1 MSNESHGGPADV
13 VYTDGEVVIDSHSE
27 TAEAI
32 LIRGGRVAAV
42 GSNAEVLSAAGAGV
56 ERQSL
61 DGATVIPGLIDT
73 HPHLMHFSAMRAPLV
88 DITEARDHSDILAAI
103 RKKAE
108 EIPAGEWI
116 LTTPVGEYHYFHR
129 RSYRDLAEGALP
141 DRHVLDQ
148 AAPNHPVLI
157 QAVAPVLPN
166 VAAMNSA
173 ALAKV
178 GISASTPDRVSDVWI
193 EKGADGAPTGILR
206 GAVTSYYN
214 QDPFFSSLREQMP
227 ELIQREHVVDA
238 LLKAVQGYNAMGITT
253 VYEGHAIE
261 IGQIELYRALGAQ
274 GVLNLRVQTAP
285 ELQGT
290 ALPGDRPKSVGEAR
304 QLLEAALAMRTL
316 DDDWVRVDGVT
327 ACTYGTCYSGNVLS
341 RDGYLDPYGNTTH
354 GHRAISEENMRL
366 AFDFCAEHGLRL
378 NVVSIT
384 PDEHDEN
391 IAFAE
396 ETLRKHGLDRMD
408 GIIQHAEMTRPGQS
422 KRLAELGFDLT
433 VSASFTFGK
442 GDMIAERFGPEAL
455 PLLNTFR
462 THIDAGLSASAGMD
476 WGPTNPF
483 EQMKLAVTHQMFP
496 SGRTNAGP
504 AQVISRAEAFQ
515 MWTAAGAKVLRWDGI
530 GTLTPG
536 HHADLA
542 IVDRNPITCDI
553 DALPSTRVLR
563 THVGGRTVH
572 DDNSLPSQA

>member
-1 MSNESHGGPADV
+1 MSNESHAGPADV
-13 VYTDGEVVIDSHSE
+13 VYTDGEVVIDPHSE
-27 TAEAI
+27 SAEAI

-42 GSNAEVLSAAGAGV
+42 GSNADVLSAAGSGV

-88 DITEARDHSDILAAI
+88 DISEARNHSDIVAAI

-108 EIPAGEWI
+108 EVPAGEWI

-129 RSYRDLAEGALP
+129 RSWRDLEEGALP
-141 DRHVLDQ
+141 DRRVLDR
-148 AAPNHPVLI
+148 AAPDHPVLI

-166 VAAMNSA
+166 VVAMNSA
-173 ALAKV
+173 ALAKF
-178 GISASTPDRVSDVWI
+178 GISASTPDRMSNVWI
-193 EKGADGAPTGILR
+193 EKDSEGTPTGILR
-206 GAVTSYYN
+206 GSVTSYYN
-214 QDPFFSSLREQMP
+214 QDPFFNSLREQMP
-227 ELIQREHVVDA
+227 ELIQREFVVDA
-238 LLKAVQGYNAMGITT
+238 LLQAVQGYNAMGITT

-261 IGQIELYRALGAQ
+261 IPQIDVYRALSSQ
-274 GVLNLRVQTAP
+274 GLLNLRVQAAP

-290 ALPGDRPKSVGEAR
+290 ALPGDRPKSVEEAR
-304 QLLEAALAMRTL
+304 ALLETALAMRTL
-316 DDDWVRVDGVT
+316 EDDWVRVDGVT
-327 ACTYGTCYSGNVLS
+327 ACTYGTCYSGNVLWH
-341 RDGYLDPYGNTTH
+341 DGYQDPYGNVTR

-391 IAFAE
+391 IALAE
-396 ETLRKHGLDRMD
+396 ETMRKHGLARMD
-408 GIIQHAEMTRPGQS
+408 GLIQHAEMTRPGQS

-455 PLLNTFR
+455 KQLNTFR
-462 THIDAGLSASAGMD
+462 AHLDAGLSASAGMD

-483 EQMKLAVTHQMFP
+483 EQMQIAVTHQMFP

-504 AQVISRAEAFQ
+504 AQVISRAEAFG
-515 MWTAAGAKVLRWDGI
+515 MWTAAGAKVLRWGGI
-530 GTLTPG
+530 GTLNPG

-572 DDNSLPSQA
+572 DDGSLPSQA

>member
-1 MSNESHGGPADV
+1 MSHTPHVAQTDV
-13 VYTDGEVVIDSHSE
+13 VYTDGEVLADSRGQG
-27 TAEAI
+27 AEAI
-32 LIRGGRVAAV
+32 LIRNGRVAAV
-42 GSNAEVLSAAGAGV
+42 GSNADVLSAAGTGV
-56 ERQSL
+56 ERHSL
-61 DGATVIPGLIDT
+61 GGATVIPGMIDT
-73 HPHLMHFSAMRAPLV
+73 HPHLMHFAAMQAPLV
-88 DITEARDHSDILAAI
+88 DITEARNHSDIVEAI
-103 RKKAE
+103 RKKTE

-129 RSYRDLAEGALP
+129 RSWRDLAEGALP
-141 DRHVLDQ
+141 DRHVLDR

-166 VAAMNSA
+166 VTAMNSA

-178 GISASTPDRVSDVWI
+178 GISASTPDRVNNVWI
-193 EKGADGAPTGILR
+193 EKDGAGAPTGILR
-206 GAVTSYYN
+206 GSVTSYYN
-214 QDPFFSSLREQMP
+214 QDPFFSSLQERMP
-227 ELIQREHVVDA
+227 ELIQRDLVVDA

-253 VYEGHAIE
+253 VYEGHAVE

-285 ELQGT
+285 ELQGS
-290 ALPGDRPKSVGEAR
+290 ALPSDRPKSAEEAR
-304 QLLEAALAMRTL
+304 ALLETALAMRTL
-316 DDDWVRVDGVT
+316 DDEWVRIDGVT
-327 ACTYGTCYSGNVLS
+327 ACTYGTCYSGNVLWH
-341 RDGYLDPYGNTTH
+341 DGYRDPYGNVTR
-354 GHRAISEENMRL
+354 GNRAISEENMRL
-366 AFDFCAEHGLRL
+366 AYDFCAEHGLRL

-391 IAFAE
+391 IALAE
-396 ETLRKHGLDRMD
+396 ETLRKHGLARIN
-408 GIIQHAEMTRPGQS
+408 GVIQHAEITRPGQS

-433 VSASFTFGK
+433 VSPGFTFGK

-455 PLLNTFR
+455 KQLNTFR
-462 THIDAGLSASAGMD
+462 THLDAGLSTAAGMD

-483 EQMKLAVTHQMFP
+483 EQMQLAVTHQMFP

-504 AQVISRAEAFQ
+504 AQVVSRAEAFN
-515 MWTAAGAKVLRWDGI
+515 MWTGAGAKLLRWDGI

-553 DALPSTRVLR
+553 DSLPATRVLR
-563 THVGGRTVH
+563 THVGGRVVH
-572 DDNSLPSQA
+572 DEGSLAA

>member
-1 MSNESHGGPADV
+1 
-13 VYTDGEVVIDSHSE
+13 
-27 TAEAI
+27 
-32 LIRGGRVAAV
+32 
-42 GSNAEVLSAAGAGV
+42 
-56 ERQSL
+56 
-61 DGATVIPGLIDT
+61 
-73 HPHLMHFSAMRAPLV
+73 MHFSAMRAPLV
-88 DITEARDHSDILAAI
+88 DITEARNHSDIVAAI

-108 EIPAGEWI
+108 EVPAGEWI

-129 RSYRDLAEGALP
+129 RSSRDLAEGALP
-141 DRHVLDQ
+141 DRHVLDR

-166 VAAMNSA
+166 VVAMNST
-173 ALAKV
+173 ALAKL
-178 GISASTPDRVSDVWI
+178 GISASTPDRVNNVWI
-193 EKGADGAPTGILR
+193 EKDVEGLPTGILR
-206 GAVTSYYN
+206 GSVTSYYN
-214 QDPFFSSLREQMP
+214 QDPFFNSLREQMP
-227 ELIQREHVVDA
+227 ELIQRDLVVDA

-261 IGQIELYRALGAQ
+261 IPQIEVYRALSAQ
-274 GVLNLRVQTAP
+274 GLLNLRVQAAP

-290 ALPGDRPKSVGEAR
+290 ALPGDRPKSVEEAR
-304 QLLEAALAMRTL
+304 ALLETALAMRTL
-316 DDDWVRVDGVT
+316 DDEWVRVDGVT

-341 RDGYLDPYGNTTH
+341 HDGYLDPYGNVTK

-384 PDEHDEN
+384 PDEHDEA
-391 IAFAE
+391 IALAE
-396 ETLRKHGLDRMD
+396 ETIRKHGLDRIN
-408 GIIQHAEMTRPGQS
+408 GVIQHAEMTRPGQS

-455 PLLNTFR
+455 KLLNTFR
-462 THIDAGLSASAGMD
+462 VHLDAGLSTAAGMD

-483 EQMKLAVTHQMFP
+483 EQMQIAVTHQMFP

-504 AQVISRAEAFQ
+504 AQVISRAEAFA
-515 MWTAAGAKVLRWDGI
+515 MWTANGAKLLGWEGI
-530 GTLTPG
+530 GTLAPG
-536 HHADLA
+536 NHADLA

-553 DALPSTRVLR
+553 DALPATRVLR
-563 THVGGRTVH
+563 THVGGRLVH
-572 DDNSLPSQA
+572 DVGVLSAHA

>member
-1 MSNESHGGPADV
+1 MSQVSPTGQSDV
-13 VYTDGEVVIDSHSE
+13 VYTDGEVLVDSKGE
-27 TAEAI
+27 AAEAI

-42 GSNAEVLSAAGAGV
+42 GSNAEVLSAAGTGV

-73 HPHLMHFSAMRAPLV
+73 HPHLMHFAAMRAPLV
-88 DITEARDHSDILAAI
+88 DITEARNHSDIIAAI
-103 RKKAE
+103 RAKAAE
-108 EIPAGEWI
+108 VPAGEWI

-129 RSYRDLAEGALP
+129 RSWHDLAEGALP
-141 DRHVLDQ
+141 DRYVLDR
-148 AAPNHPVLI
+148 AAPDHPVLI

-166 VAAMNSA
+166 VVAMNSA

-178 GISASTPDRVSDVWI
+178 GITASTPDRVNNVWI
-193 EKGADGAPTGILR
+193 EKDSAGSPTGILR
-206 GAVTSYYN
+206 GSVTSYYN
-214 QDPFFSSLREQMP
+214 QDPFFNSLREQMP
-227 ELIQREHVVDA
+227 ELIQRDLVVDA
-238 LLKAVQGYNAMGITT
+238 LLKGVQGYNAMGITT

-261 IGQIELYRALGAQ
+261 IPQIELYRALSAQ
-274 GVLNLRVQTAP
+274 GLLNLRVQAAP

-290 ALPGDRPKSVGEAR
+290 ALPGDRPKSVEEAR
-304 QLLEAALAMRTL
+304 ALLETALAMRTR
-316 DDDWVRVDGVT
+316 DDDWMRVDGVT

-341 RDGYLDPYGNTTH
+341 HDGYLDPYGNVTH

-384 PDEHDEN
+384 PDEHDEA
-391 IAFAE
+391 IALAE
-396 ETLRKHGLDRMD
+396 ETIRKYGLDRFD

-433 VSASFTFGK
+433 VSSSFTFGK

-455 PLLNTFR
+455 TLLNTFR
-462 THIDAGLSASAGMD
+462 THLDAGLSAAAGMD

-483 EQMKLAVTHQMFP
+483 EQMQIAVTHQMFP

-504 AQVISRAEAFQ
+504 AQAISRAEAFA
-515 MWTAAGAKVLRWDGI
+515 MWTANGAKLLGWEGI
-530 GTLTPG
+530 GTLSPG
-536 HHADLA
+536 NHADLA
-542 IVDRNPITCDI
+542 IVDRNPITCEI
-553 DALPSTRVLR
+553 DALPTTRVLR
-563 THVGGRTVH
+563 THVGGRLVH
-572 DDNSLPSQA
+572 DNGVLPAKA

>member
-1 MSNESHGGPADV
+1 MNNAFLAEVSDV
-13 VYTDGEVVIDSHSE
+13 VYTDGEVLVDSRSE
-27 TAEAI
+27 AAEAI
-32 LIRGGRVAAV
+32 LVRGGRVAAV
-42 GSNAEVLSAAGAGV
+42 GSNADVLRAAGSGV
-56 ERQSL
+56 ERQGL

-73 HPHLMHFSAMRAPLV
+73 HPHLMHFSAMAAPLV
-88 DITEARDHSDILAAI
+88 DVTGARNHADIVAAI

-129 RSYRDLAEGALP
+129 RSWRDLAEGALP
-141 DRHVLDQ
+141 DRRVLDR

-166 VAAMNSA
+166 VVAMNSA

-178 GISASTPDRVSDVWI
+178 GISASTPDRVNNVWI
-193 EKGADGAPTGILR
+193 EKDAAGEPTGILR
-206 GAVTSYYN
+206 GSVTSYYN
-214 QDPFFSSLREQMP
+214 QDPFFNSLREQMP
-227 ELIQREHVVDA
+227 ELIQREYVVDA
-238 LLKAVQGYNAMGITT
+238 LMKAVQGYNAMGITT

-261 IGQIELYRALGAQ
+261 VGQIELYQALGAQ
-274 GVLNLRVQTAP
+274 GVLNLRVQTSP
-285 ELQGT
+285 EIQGT
-290 ALPGDRPKSVGEAR
+290 ALPADRPKSVEEVRA
-304 QLLEAALAMRTL
+304 LLEAALAMRTV
-316 DDDWVRVDGVT
+316 DDEWVRVDGVT

-341 RDGYLDPYGNTTH
+341 HDGYRDPYGNTTH

-391 IAFAE
+391 IALAE
-396 ETLRKHGLDRMD
+396 EAIRKHGLDRID
-408 GIIQHAEMTRPGQS
+408 GIVQHAEMTRPGQS

-433 VSASFTFGK
+433 VSSSFTFGK

-455 PLLNTFR
+455 SLLNTFR
-462 THIDAGLSASAGMD
+462 VHLDAGLSAAAGMD

-483 EQMKLAVTHQMFP
+483 EQMQLAVTHRMFP
-496 SGRTNAGP
+496 SGRANAGP

-515 MWTAAGAKVLRWDGI
+515 MWTGAGAKLLRWDGI

-542 IVDRNPITCDI
+542 ILDRNPITCDI
-553 DALPSTRVLR
+553 DALPTTGVLR
-563 THVGGRTVH
+563 THVGGRIVH
-572 DDNSLPSQA
+572 DNGTLTTKA